1 MEMIGDLLITSKEL
15 KRSFFLPLRNTIH
28 MAERHLRMELKDI
41 ISPDHSVLVV
51 WDVQNM
57 LVNRVFN
64 KDAFI
69 SNLEKVIAGARKVKV
84 PVFFTKITPLPERF
98 ESSLRLASRR
108 GSTQM
113 SPDMLD
119 LYLKTKEG
127 DIVVNKNTA
136 NIFLGTNFEMMIR
149 NAGIET
155 IIFTGISTEIGIE
168 SSARD
173 SSNRGFYTVVVEDAV
188 SSPDKEA
195 HERSLLNMAHLFNVR
210 KSSEI
215 LEFWK

>member
-1 MEMIGDLLITSKEL
+1 
-15 KRSFFLPLRNTIH
+15 
-28 MAERHLRMELKDI
+28 MAERHLRTELKDI

-57 LVNRVFN
+57 LVNRIFN

-69 SNLEKVIAGARKVKV
+69 ANLDKVIAGARKAGV
-84 PVFFTKITPLPERF
+84 PVLFTKIPPLPEKF
-98 ESSLRLASRR
+98 ESSMRLVSRR
-108 GSTQM
+108 GFSQM
-113 SPDMLD
+113 TPDMLD
-119 LYLKTKEG
+119 LYLKPKEG
-127 DIVVNKNTA
+127 DITLNKNTA

-168 SSARD
+168 SSTRD

-188 SSPDKEA
+188 SSPDKDA
-195 HERSLLNMAHLFNVR
+195 HERSLLNMARLVNLR
-210 KSSEI
+210 KSTEI
-215 LEFWK
+215 VEIWK

>member
-1 MEMIGDLLITSKEL
+1 MATLGKH
-15 KRSFFLPLRNTIH
+15 FLPSYNTVF
-28 MAERHLRMELKDI
+28 MAERHLRTDLKDI
-41 ISPDHSVLVV
+41 ISHDHSVLVV

-57 LVNRVFN
+57 LVNRIFN
-64 KDAFI
+64 KDEFI
-69 SNLEKVIAGARKVKV
+69 SNLEKVIAAARKAQV

-98 ESSLRLASRR
+98 ESSSRLASRR
-108 GSTQM
+108 GFFQM
-113 SPDMLD
+113 SPDLLD
-119 LYLKTKEG
+119 LYIKPKEQ
-127 DIVVNKNTA
+127 DIVLNKNTA

-155 IIFTGISTEIGIE
+155 IIFTGISTEVGIE

-188 SSPDKEA
+188 SSTDKDA
-195 HERSLLNMAHLFNVR
+195 HERSLLNMSRLLNVR

-215 LEFWK
+215 LEAWK